1 MKNLLKK
8 ITWENFKKFNSK
20 YSYLVSF
27 ILLLALATII
37 NPRYFSYR
45 NLSTLVLQASIK
57 GIITLGMS
65 LVIIAGLIDLSVGSM
80 VALTSGLGVVVL
92 NATGNAWIMLAF
104 CLVFGTILGA
114 INGLL
119 VTKGKI
125 APFIVTLATMS
136 MYRSI
141 IVQLGQGGP
150 FNVDLALVDK
160 FRMIAAGN
168 ILGIPNLAVIFAIT
182 TIIISLVM
190 AKTKF
195 GRYVYAVGSN
205 EQAAKLTGIHVD
217 RVKTMTFTITGL
229 LTGLAAF
236 LLASRLTSITAP
248 NAGVSFELDA
258 IAGVAIGGIAMTGG
272 SGVIAGSFLGA
283 IMLQMIEGILIAAKI
298 PPFLN
303 GLVKGV
309 IIIFTVLLQH
319 RNITQRKMRLKAKS
333 ADKGE
338 AIEVKPVE

>member
-1 MKNLLKK
+1 MGNLLKK
-8 ITWENFKKFNSK
+8 INWEKVKQFNSK

-27 ILLLALATII
+27 IGLLIFATII

-45 NLSTLVLQASIK
+45 NLSTLMLQASIK

-65 LVIIAGLIDLSVGSM
+65 ILIIAGMIDLSVGSL
-80 VALTSGLGVVVL
+80 VALVAGLSVVVL
-92 NATGNAWIMLAF
+92 NTTGNVWLMLLF
-104 CLVFGTILGA
+104 CIIFGAILGSM
-114 INGLL
+114 NGLL

-136 MYRSI
+136 AFRSI

-150 FNVDLALVDK
+150 FNVAADILPS
-160 FRMIAAGN
+160 FRMIAAGDV
-168 ILGIPNLAVIFAIT
+168 LGIPNLALIFAVMT
-182 TIIISLVM
+182 VIIALLM

-205 EQAAKLTGIHVD
+205 EQAARLAGINVD
-217 RVKTMTFTITGL
+217 QIKTLAFTITGL
-229 LTGLAAF
+229 LTGIAAF
-236 LLASRLTSITAP
+236 LLTSRLTSITAP
-248 NAGVSFELDA
+248 NAGQSFELDA
-258 IAGVAIGGIAMTGG
+258 IAAVAIGGIAMTGG
-272 SGVIAGSFLGA
+272 RGVIAGSFFGA

-309 IIIFTVLLQH
+309 IIIFTVLLQ
-319 RNITQRKMRLKAKS
+319 RKKNN
-333 ADKGE
+333 D
-338 AIEVKPVE
+338 